1 MEGSQGRKG
10 TKRPTGESSEQGEVR
25 LLKWSKDGEE
35 GREREHNGARKG
47 TQRETGSGRE
57 SCKGKVQKGE
67 QGGGGER
74 RKMGI
79 GRGRREVLKCKC
91 SGGERQGKVRR

>member
-1 MEGSQGRKG
+1 MEKGEVNSKTVSRKVEGSQGRKG

-47 TQRETGSGRE
+47 TQEWELSMKREKNGLN
-57 SCKGKVQKGE
+57 
-67 QGGGGER
+67 
-74 RKMGI
+74 I
-79 GRGRREVLKCKC
+79 
-91 SGGERQGKVRR
+91 